1 MTDSVIWQATWVV
14 LGVVILASGVRAGVS
29 RRAMYAGRAA
39 VAAAAEAVRAA
50 SEARRV
56 VAERYQA
63 GVIAQIEVLDA
74 EYALL
79 QSELDRARALAGVR
93 LSEAR
98 LARAI
103 GR

>member
-1 MTDSVIWQATWVV
+1 
-14 LGVVILASGVRAGVS
+14 
-29 RRAMYAGRAA
+29 
-39 VAAAAEAVRAA
+39 
-50 SEARRV
+50 
-56 VAERYQA
+56 
-63 GVIAQIEVLDA
+63 VLDA

-79 QSELDRARALAGVR
+79 QTELDRTRALAGVR